1 MPNRL
6 NFTEDDAWAVL
17 FLAAFPSAFPT
28 TAFDI
33 CRAGVRDEAGGR
45 LLDAAGTLRE
55 AGVIEV
61 TDAGYIV
68 LGSHP
73 FAQGLKV
80 IGELVAAQLAVE
92 TAIAARDAFALLAQ
106 GGSAFSK
113 TSDASAAPFQPSP
126 LQQALEH

>member
-1 MPNRL
+1 MSNRL

-33 CRAGVRDEAGGR
+33 CRAGARDDAGGR

-61 TDAGYIV
+61 TEAGYIV
-68 LGSHP
+68 LGPHP
-73 FAQGLKV
+73 FALAIKAIAEQ
-80 IGELVAAQLAVE
+80 VAAQLAVE
-92 TAIAARDAFALLAQ
+92 TAIAARDAFELLAQ
-106 GGSAFSK
+106 GGSASSK
-113 TSDASAAPFQPSP
+113 TSDASAAPFQRSP
-126 LQQALEH
+126 LQQAPEH